1 VSGAAL
7 GTLLFVL
14 LVPGNV
20 IGVVPYLLSGWRT
33 APPFLGVIATRWL
46 GAALIGL
53 GLPLFADFALRFVR
67 EGRGTPAPIAP
78 TAVLVVGGPYRFT
91 RNPGYVAVLALVVG
105 QALLFGSHAVLL
117 YAAAL
122 AIGFHLFVIL
132 NEEPTL
138 RKRYGGQ
145 YDRYCAT
152 VPRWLPRLTPAP
164 IDSVSR

>member
-20 IGVVPYLLSGWRT
+20 IGVVPYLLSGWRM
-33 APPFLGVIATRWL
+33 APPFLGVTATRWV
-46 GAALIGL
+46 GAALIAL
-53 GLPLFADFALRFVR
+53 GLPLFGDFATRFVR

-91 RNPGYVAVLALVVG
+91 RNPGYVAVLALVLG
-105 QALLFGSHAVLL
+105 QALLFGSRAVLL

-122 AIGFHLFVIL
+122 AIGFHLFVIM

-138 RKRYGGQ
+138 RRRYGVQ
-145 YDRYCAT
+145 YDRYCAL

-164 IDSVSR
+164 IDRGAP